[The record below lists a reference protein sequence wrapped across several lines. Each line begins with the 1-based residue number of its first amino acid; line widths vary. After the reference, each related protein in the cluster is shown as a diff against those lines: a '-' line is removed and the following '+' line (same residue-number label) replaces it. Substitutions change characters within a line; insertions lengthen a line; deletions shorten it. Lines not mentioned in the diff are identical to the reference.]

1 MSVVNIKELG
11 RSASAVVAAVV
22 DTRRPAVI
30 TRSGR
35 PVAALVP
42 LDADA
47 AATLLED
54 WALAHAPEFARS
66 RAAADRDSAGGR
78 TVEAGA
84 FFRAQRAARAR
95 TKRPAT
101 KRGR

>member
-47 AATLLED
+47 AAILLED

-66 RAAADRDSAGGR
+66 RAAADGETAGR

-101 KRGR
+101 RRGR